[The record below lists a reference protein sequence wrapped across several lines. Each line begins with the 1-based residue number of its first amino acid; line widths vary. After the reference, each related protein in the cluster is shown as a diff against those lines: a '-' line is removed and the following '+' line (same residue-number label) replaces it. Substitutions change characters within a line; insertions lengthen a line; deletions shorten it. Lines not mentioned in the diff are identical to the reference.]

1 MAFKHLL
8 FPILLLLLACSC
20 STTSQLPEGEQ
31 LYTGI
36 KKITYT
42 QEPAKPSKV
51 RRDSVGV
58 ITTISDAVNA
68 IDDALS
74 GKGGLGALSN
84 LKQSDSAQAEAARAA
99 AKAASHKQ
107 EVTKAAL
114 ETAKEEV
121 EAVLAYPPNNALF
134 FHARFFLLLCIS

>member
-8 FPILLLLLACSC
+8 FPTLLLLLFSAC
-20 STTSQLPEGEQ
+20 STTSQLPEGQ
-31 LYTGI
+31 VLYTGI
-36 KKITYT
+36 KQITSS
-42 QEPAKPSKV
+42 QEPVKPSKV

-74 GKGGLGALSN
+74 GKSGLSTLAN
-84 LKQSDSAQAEAARAA
+84 LKQSDSAQAAAEQAA
-99 AKAASHKQ
+99 AKAASRKQ
-107 EVTKAAL
+107 EITKAAL

-121 EAVLAYPPNNALF
+121 GA
-134 FHARFFLLLCIS
+134 